1 MKRLILYVLALFT
14 VVAAQGQTV
23 QLYNE
28 DFEDNFVPFTL
39 NQGGVGNAT
48 GSNKWTINNLYSGA
62 PVYPNTTP
70 QDQTVSGTIS
80 FAPTSRYLH
89 IRDTVAETVQSIG
102 NANWNP
108 LVASDQFAFTTNGF
122 CTLGFTDVNF
132 TFFWLAEGN
141 TNAYGEVYY
150 SINNG
155 PWVQTGLSQYKNQN
169 LWKYEIITDPIFNNQ
184 PNVRF
189 GFRWVNGAGG
199 PPLNMSFAIDDINV
213 VGTYDTQNP
222 VTINITNVT
231 PVPVCQGNG
240 VLLFWQLS
248 QPLCDGVYEID
259 LSDINGNFS
268 GNPTSLG
275 VFNIVNNQIS
285 GAIYPT
291 IPSNTPAGTCY
302 RVRINRVSPA
312 PAITGEVSI
321 CFEVA
326 FCPNTITTLQPVVT
340 MDPDTVCAG
349 SVIDV
354 PFYSTGVYTNNTYV
368 AQLSAPDGTFSTIPP
383 PLGLGAFPNSDT
395 YDPAQGSL
403 PGNVSGL
410 IPDTVSEGCNYYIRV
425 VSFNPVAIGTL
436 YGPFCIRHCDV
447 ETNNKQDIR
456 FCINELEGADTT
468 ITYTIHNYDTTSTYT
483 GTNQFLVQVLNSQT
497 LAIINTGV
505 IGGVV
510 SNTSGTITVT
520 IPNLAGLFGIGMQ
533 PGMYYIRVVATES
546 DMPWDIN
553 GTIIRMTIGAPSA
566 FPPNITAG
574 APYYCV
580 GQIGNYTINPYN
592 FQSDYQWWCNGINN
606 GVPFDWEF
614 NPLYV
619 NFGGGGTLLFTVR
632 EFNYGCAGPASDT
645 LASDIFGS
653 PNVSI
658 IGPSQVCVGD
668 TVTYQVQFTNNTY
681 YEWAITSS
689 NTSIVD
695 TSNNVIT
702 LVFDTVGTGQFNVLV
717 VNPCGQDNGNKN
729 VLIKPL
735 PPANIGADTTICD
748 GSTITLST
756 TPVNNGTY
764 QWGVVGAQ
772 SIGGGQNKDVSP
784 NDTTSYYVKVT
795 VQPGCVSYDTLTVF
809 VEYPVLTY
817 DTLNICLDETATL
830 VADTGQSY
838 SYVWS
843 SGETTQSV
851 TKTEAGDY
859 YVDISVPGEVCLKT
873 QNFHLV
879 VDTCYVP
886 LTLPNVFTPDGDGI
900 NDYWQP
906 FVIGNFDEFEI
917 LVYNR
922 WGTMVY
928 TTDDPAFMWDGKN
941 TGGNLV
947 SDGVYYYIA
956 KTKYEDKLQDF
967 SGTVTVLGGK

>member
-1 MKRLILYVLALFT
+1 MKRLLLYVLALFT

-89 IRDTVAETVQSIG
+89 IHDTVAQSVQGIG

-108 LVASDQFAFTTNGF
+108 LSASDQFAYTTNGF

-141 TNAYGEVYY
+141 ANAYGEVYY

-248 QPLCDGVYEID
+248 QPLCDGVYEIE

-275 VFNIVNNQIS
+275 VFNIVNNQTT

-302 RVRINRVSPA
+302 KVRINRVSPA

-354 PFYSTGVYTNNTYV
+354 PFYSTGVYINNTYV

-497 LAIINTGV
+497 LAVINTGV

-520 IPNLAGLFGIGMQ
+520 IPNLAGLFGIGLQ

-645 LASDIFGS
+645 LASDVFGS

-658 IGPSQVCVGD
+658 VGPSQVCVGD

-817 DTLNICLDETATL
+817 DTLNICLDEAATL

>member
-1 MKRLILYVLALFT
+1 
-14 VVAAQGQTV
+14 
-23 QLYNE
+23 
-28 DFEDNFVPFTL
+28 
-39 NQGGVGNAT
+39 
-48 GSNKWTINNLYSGA
+48 
-62 PVYPNTTP
+62 
-70 QDQTVSGTIS
+70 
-80 FAPTSRYLH
+80 
-89 IRDTVAETVQSIG
+89 
-102 NANWNP
+102 
-108 LVASDQFAFTTNGF
+108 
-122 CTLGFTDVNF
+122 
-132 TFFWLAEGN
+132 
-141 TNAYGEVYY
+141 
-150 SINNG
+150 
-155 PWVQTGLSQYKNQN
+155 
-169 LWKYEIITDPIFNNQ
+169 
-184 PNVRF
+184 
-189 GFRWVNGAGG
+189 
-199 PPLNMSFAIDDINV
+199 
-213 VGTYDTQNP
+213 
-222 VTINITNVT
+222 
-231 PVPVCQGNG
+231 
-240 VLLFWQLS
+240 
-248 QPLCDGVYEID
+248 
-259 LSDINGNFS
+259 
-268 GNPTSLG
+268 
-275 VFNIVNNQIS
+275 
-285 GAIYPT
+285 
-291 IPSNTPAGTCY
+291 
-302 RVRINRVSPA
+302 
-312 PAITGEVSI
+312 
-321 CFEVA
+321 
-326 FCPNTITTLQPVVT
+326 
-340 MDPDTVCAG
+340 
-349 SVIDV
+349 
-354 PFYSTGVYTNNTYV
+354 
-368 AQLSAPDGTFSTIPP
+368 
-383 PLGLGAFPNSDT
+383 
-395 YDPAQGSL
+395 
-403 PGNVSGL
+403 
-410 IPDTVSEGCNYYIRV
+410 
-425 VSFNPVAIGTL
+425 
-436 YGPFCIRHCDV
+436 
-447 ETNNKQDIR
+447 
-456 FCINELEGADTT
+456 
-468 ITYTIHNYDTTSTYT
+468 
-483 GTNQFLVQVLNSQT
+483 
-497 LAIINTGV
+497 
-505 IGGVV
+505 
-510 SNTSGTITVT
+510 
-520 IPNLAGLFGIGMQ
+520 
-533 PGMYYIRVVATES
+533 
-546 DMPWDIN
+546 
-553 GTIIRMTIGAPSA
+553 
-566 FPPNITAG
+566 
-574 APYYCV
+574 V

-658 IGPSQVCVGD
+658 VGPSQVCVGD

-735 PPANIGADTTICD
+735 PPANTGADTTICD

-784 NDTTSYYVKVT
+784 NDTTTYYVKVT

-817 DTLNICLDETATL
+817 DTINICLDETATL

-859 YVDISVPGEVCLKT
+859 YVDISVPGEICLKT

-928 TTDDPAFMWDGKN
+928 TTDNPAFMWDGKN

>member
-108 LVASDQFAFTTNGF
+108 LVASDQFAYTTNGF

-248 QPLCDGVYEID
+248 QPLCDGVYEIE

-658 IGPSQVCVGD
+658 VGPSQVCVGD

-784 NDTTSYYVKVT
+784 NDTTTYYVKVT

-859 YVDISVPGEVCLKT
+859 YVDISVPGEICLKT

-928 TTDDPAFMWDGKN
+928 TTDNPAFMWDGKN

>member
-1 MKRLILYVLALFT
+1 MKRLLLYVLALFT

-566 FPPNITAG
+566 FPPSITAG

-735 PPANIGADTTICD
+735 PPANTGADTTICD

-784 NDTTSYYVKVT
+784 NDTTTYYVKVT

-859 YVDISVPGEVCLKT
+859 YVDISVPGEICLKT

-886 LTLPNVFTPDGDGI
+886 LTLPNVFTPDGDGL

-928 TTDDPAFMWDGKN
+928 TTDNPAFMWDGKN